1 MRKSRRLIDLRW
13 GCDMDVN
20 ININVDGAG
29 NTTVKQDTPPIK
41 KKTRK
46 LRNGRETVL
55 QLPDHVVSDEK
66 PKNILNML
74 GI

>member
-1 MRKSRRLIDLRW
+1 
-13 GCDMDVN
+13 MDVN

-29 NTTVKQDTPPIK
+29 NTTVEQNDAPKIK
-41 KKTRK
+41 KKVRK
-46 LRNGRETVL
+46 LRNGKETVL